1 LSQSLQQTLIWGS
14 LLQYWNYQGTH
25 LKTKL
30 KYWFRNN
37 QWLRSQALIE
47 TLINYSG
54 TETSQQ
60 WLHVNVIDS
69 WFKKNDCMLIQHNGS
84 ELKFK
89 VHILSRTRMPN
100 SETQPSIMS
109 HMHCICIFYIYHILI
124 AVSFESILCL
134 FLTTLLTSY
143 VELFI
148 SKLTITDYH
157 YLHFVLFL
165 LINHFRYFVCQ
176 ALDIMTLL
184 EYPLAFYR

>member
-1 LSQSLQQTLIWGS
+1 
-14 LLQYWNYQGTH
+14 
-25 LKTKL
+25 
-30 KYWFRNN
+30 
-37 QWLRSQALIE
+37 
-47 TLINYSG
+47 
-54 TETSQQ
+54 
-60 WLHVNVIDS
+60 
-69 WFKKNDCMLIQHNGS
+69 MLIQHNGS

-184 EYPLAFYR
+184 EYPLAFYRQTDQSSILCLDSIPYRAERQVLYIFPANFWQ